1 MSGIPPSGSRT
12 VPSRAR
18 KSGSGVGGSFGAA
31 LKAGA
36 AKTAESNGE
45 GKPTPKKTPQ
55 VRIARSTYSNLL
67 ATKILK
73 AAGIGLLLITII
85 YLCFAVTIVRVLPT
99 TTIGL
104 MPVKNVTF
112 PGGLIPGGENVVVD
126 IEDKQGSTMVDYLKQ
141 SFIPSDSAALVRV
154 EAGPWGNFS
163 WNNGVVIYD
172 EEIVPMAMPNQPE
185 DTKLENSYLVTC
197 LEGACVP
204 GQGYVVHS
212 LQILGQ
218 PLAK

>member
-18 KSGSGVGGSFGAA
+18 KSGKGVGGGFGAA

-36 AKTAESNGE
+36 AKTQESAPKSE
-45 GKPTPKKTPQ
+45 TPKKTPQ

-73 AAGIGLLLITII
+73 AAGVGFLLIAVI

-99 TTIGL
+99 PTAGL
-104 MPVKNVTF
+104 IPVKNITF
-112 PGGLIPGGENVVVD
+112 PGGLIPAGETVVVD
-126 IEDKQGSTMVDYLKQ
+126 MQNQQGSTMVDYLKQ
-141 SFIPSDSAALVRV
+141 SFVPNPNAAVVRV
-154 EAGPWGNFS
+154 DGGPWGKFQ
-163 WNNGVVIYD
+163 WNNGVVVYD

-185 DTKLENSYLVTC
+185 STKLENKYLVTC

-212 LQILGQ
+212 LQVLGQ
-218 PLAK
+218 PLVK

>member
-1 MSGIPPSGSRT
+1 MTGIPPSGSRT

-36 AKTAESNGE
+36 AKAAEGSKE
-45 GKPTPKKTPQ
+45 EKATPKKTPQ

-73 AAGIGLLLITII
+73 AAGIGLLLLTVI
-85 YLCFAVTIVRVLPT
+85 YVCFAATIVRVLPT

-112 PGGLIPGGENVVVD
+112 PGGLIPAGEKVVVD
-126 IEDKQGSTMVDYLKQ
+126 MEGDQGSSIVDYLKQ
-141 SFIPSDSAALVRV
+141 SFVPSDSAALVRV

-172 EEIVPMAMPNQPE
+172 EEIVPMAMPNKPE
-185 DTKLENSYLVTC
+185 SNLLENSYLVTC

>member
-18 KSGSGVGGSFGAA
+18 KSGKGVGGGFGAA

-36 AKTAESNGE
+36 AKTQESTAKGSSS
-45 GKPTPKKTPQ
+45 PKKTPQ

-73 AAGIGLLLITII
+73 AAGIGFLLVAVI

-99 TTIGL
+99 TTAGL
-104 MPVKNVTF
+104 IPVKNITF
-112 PGGLIPGGENVVVD
+112 PGGLIPAGETVVVD
-126 IEDKQGSTMVDYLKQ
+126 MENQQGSTMVDYLKQ
-141 SFIPSDSAALVRV
+141 SFVPNTNASVVKV
-154 EAGPWGNFS
+154 EAGPWGNFN
-163 WNNGVVIYD
+163 WNNGVVVYD
-172 EEIVPMAMPNQPE
+172 EEIVPMAMPEKPAE
-185 DTKLENSYLVTC
+185 TTLENSYLVTC
-197 LEGACVP
+197 VEGACVP
-204 GQGYVVHS
+204 GQGYVIHT

-218 PLAK
+218 PLSK